1 MNRYISLLP
10 VLILLTTACDPKTQ
24 ETAPQPR
31 MVKVAVVTAAGQ
43 AQQRVF
49 PARIE
54 SGDATDLSFKRGG
67 QIETLDIRQG
77 TSVKQGQPLAQLN
90 TREVLQRVKDRQ
102 TSATL
107 AQRQFDR
114 FQTLAGRQ
122 AISKAE
128 MDVQRATRDSANA
141 ALKIA
146 QEELNQMTLVA
157 PFGGVAASVHVRN
170 HQVVSAG
177 QPILTL
183 TRTDLLDVVFSI
195 PENLFKTLDIRN
207 ANYRPVVKI
216 NSMPDREFSAVY
228 KEHTGSSDS
237 NTLTWQV
244 ILTLPRPDDFPV
256 VGGVSGTVTINLA
269 NLPAGAGQNALVV
282 PVEAVF
288 NPDNSPRNEPHV
300 WVVQGDGDKLQLE
313 DRKVS
318 VGQVTAQGVIVTE
331 GLKAGERVV
340 AAGVGNCTLNSP
352 FASGRVSEVCNGYL
366 PPVYRQS
373 HSRLADY
380 SAAGRRRYFCAAEH
394 WSS

>member
-1 MNRYISLLP
+1 VNRYISLLP
-10 VLILLTTACDPKTQ
+10 VLILLATACDPKTQ

-269 NLPAGAGQNALVV
+269 NLPAGAAQNALVV

-340 AAGVGNCTLNSP
+340 AAGVGELH
-352 FASGRVSEVCNGYL
+352 AKQ
-366 PPVYRQS
+366 PVRIWT
-373 HSRLADY
+373 RERGL
-380 SAAGRRRYFCAAEH
+380 
-394 WSS
+394 

>member
-77 TSVKQGQPLAQLN
+77 TSVEQGQLLAQLN

-244 ILTLPRPDDFPV
+244 ILTLPRPEDFPV

-340 AAGVGNCTLNSP
+340 AAGVGELH
-352 FASGRVSEVCNGYL
+352 AKQ
-366 PPVYRQS
+366 PVRIWT
-373 HSRLADY
+373 RERGL
-380 SAAGRRRYFCAAEH
+380 
-394 WSS
+394 

>member
-340 AAGVGNCTLNSP
+340 AAGVGELH
-352 FASGRVSEVCNGYL
+352 AKQ
-366 PPVYRQS
+366 PVRIWT
-373 HSRLADY
+373 RERGL
-380 SAAGRRRYFCAAEH
+380 
-394 WSS
+394 

>member
-1 MNRYISLLP
+1 
-10 VLILLTTACDPKTQ
+10 
-24 ETAPQPR
+24 
-31 MVKVAVVTAAGQ
+31 MVKVTMVTAAGQ
-43 AQQRVF
+43 EQQRVF

-244 ILTLPRPDDFPV
+244 ILTLPRPEDFPV

-340 AAGVGNCTLNSP
+340 AAGVGELH
-352 FASGRVSEVCNGYL
+352 AKQ
-366 PPVYRQS
+366 PVRIWT
-373 HSRLADY
+373 RERGL
-380 SAAGRRRYFCAAEH
+380 
-394 WSS
+394 

>member
-31 MVKVAVVTAAGQ
+31 MVKVTMVTAAGQ

-128 MDVQRATRDSANA
+128 MDVQRATRDSAIA

-244 ILTLPRPDDFPV
+244 ILTLPRPEDFPV

-269 NLPAGAGQNALVV
+269 NLPAGARQNALVV

-340 AAGVGNCTLNSP
+340 AAGVGELH
-352 FASGRVSEVCNGYL
+352 AKQ
-366 PPVYRQS
+366 PVRIWT
-373 HSRLADY
+373 RERGL
-380 SAAGRRRYFCAAEH
+380 
-394 WSS
+394 

>member
-1 MNRYISLLP
+1 MNRYISLIP
-10 VLILLTTACDPKTQ
+10 IIILLVTACDQKTA
-24 ETAPQPR
+24 EAPPQPR
-31 MVKVAVVTAAGQ
+31 MVKVAVVMDAGQ

-77 TSVKQGQPLAQLN
+77 TSVKQGQQLASLN
-90 TREVLQRVKDRQ
+90 AREAQQRVRDRQ

-114 FQTLAGRQ
+114 FQTLAGRK

-146 QEELNQMTLVA
+146 QEELSQMTLTA
-157 PFGGVAASVHVRN
+157 PFAGTAATVQVRN

-177 QPILTL
+177 QPIVTL

-207 ANYRPVVKI
+207 ADYRPAVKI
-216 NSMPDREFSAVY
+216 NSLPDREFSAVY

-244 ILTLPRPDDFPV
+244 ILTMPRPDDFPA
-256 VGGVSGTVTINLA
+256 VGGVSGTVTVNLA
-269 NLPAGAGQNALVV
+269 NLPASVGRHALAV

-288 NPDNSPRNEPHV
+288 NPNSSARNEPHV
-300 WVVQGDGDKLQLE
+300 WVVKGDGDNLQLE
-313 DRKVS
+313 DRKVA
-318 VGQVTAQGVIVTE
+318 VGQVTAQGVIITE
-331 GLKAGERVV
+331 GLNAGERVV
-340 AAGVGNCTLNSP
+340 AAGVGEL
-352 FASGRVSEVCNGYL
+352 
-366 PPVYRQS
+366 
-373 HSRLADY
+373 H
-380 SAAGRRRYFCAAEH
+380 AGQQVRIWTRERGL
-394 WSS
+394 

>member
-31 MVKVAVVTAAGQ
+31 MVKVAVVTATGQ

-269 NLPAGAGQNALVV
+269 NLPAAAGQNALVV

-340 AAGVGNCTLNSP
+340 AAGVGELH
-352 FASGRVSEVCNGYL
+352 AKQ
-366 PPVYRQS
+366 PVRIWT
-373 HSRLADY
+373 RERGL
-380 SAAGRRRYFCAAEH
+380 
-394 WSS
+394 

>member
-1 MNRYISLLP
+1 VNRYISLLP

-288 NPDNSPRNEPHV
+288 NPNNSPRNEPHV

-340 AAGVGNCTLNSP
+340 AAGVGELH
-352 FASGRVSEVCNGYL
+352 AKQ
-366 PPVYRQS
+366 PVRIWT
-373 HSRLADY
+373 RERGL
-380 SAAGRRRYFCAAEH
+380 
-394 WSS
+394 

>member
-1 MNRYISLLP
+1 MNRYISLIP
-10 VLILLTTACDPKTQ
+10 ALILLITACDQKAP
-24 ETAPQPR
+24 ETPPQPR
-31 MVKVAVVTAAGQ
+31 MVKVATVVDAGQ

-67 QIETLDIRQG
+67 QIETLDVRQG
-77 TSVKQGQPLAQLN
+77 TTVKQGQQLASLN
-90 TREVLQRVKDRQ
+90 AREAQQRVKDRQ

-146 QEELNQMTLVA
+146 QEELSQMTLSA
-157 PFGGVAASVHVRN
+157 PFAGTAASVQVRN

-177 QPILTL
+177 QPIVTL

-207 ANYRPVVKI
+207 ADYRPVVKI
-216 NSMPDREFSAVY
+216 NALPGREFSAIY

-244 ILTLPRPDDFPV
+244 ILTMPRPDDFPA
-256 VGGVSGTVTINLA
+256 VGGVSGTVMVNLA
-269 NLPAGAGQNALVV
+269 NLPAGAGRNALVV

-300 WVVQGDGDKLQLE
+300 WVVKGDGDKLQLE
-313 DRKVS
+313 DRKVT
-318 VGQVTAQGVIVTE
+318 VGQVTAQGIIITD
-331 GLKAGERVV
+331 GLSAGDRVV
-340 AAGVGNCTLNSP
+340 AAGVGELH
-352 FASGRVSEVCNGYL
+352 AQQ
-366 PPVYRQS
+366 PVRIWT
-373 HSRLADY
+373 RERGL
-380 SAAGRRRYFCAAEH
+380 
-394 WSS
+394 

>member
-31 MVKVAVVTAAGQ
+31 MVKVTMVTAAGQ

-128 MDVQRATRDSANA
+128 MDVQRATRDSAIA

-318 VGQVTAQGVIVTE
+318 VGQVTTQGVIVTE

-340 AAGVGNCTLNSP
+340 AAGVGELH
-352 FASGRVSEVCNGYL
+352 AKQ
-366 PPVYRQS
+366 PVRIWT
-373 HSRLADY
+373 RERGL
-380 SAAGRRRYFCAAEH
+380 
-394 WSS
+394 

>member
-1 MNRYISLLP
+1 VNRYISLLP

-282 PVEAVF
+282 PLEAVV

-340 AAGVGNCTLNSP
+340 AAGVGELH
-352 FASGRVSEVCNGYL
+352 AKQ
-366 PPVYRQS
+366 PVRIWT
-373 HSRLADY
+373 RERGL
-380 SAAGRRRYFCAAEH
+380 
-394 WSS
+394 

>member
-256 VGGVSGTVTINLA
+256 VGGVSGTVAINLA

-331 GLKAGERVV
+331 GLKPGERVV
-340 AAGVGNCTLNSP
+340 AAGVGELHSKQ
-352 FASGRVSEVCNGYL
+352 
-366 PPVYRQS
+366 PVRIWT
-373 HSRLADY
+373 RERGL
-380 SAAGRRRYFCAAEH
+380 
-394 WSS
+394 

>member
-1 MNRYISLLP
+1 MNLYISLLP

-31 MVKVAVVTAAGQ
+31 MVKVTMVTAAGQ

-331 GLKAGERVV
+331 GLNAGERVV
-340 AAGVGNCTLNSP
+340 AAGVGELH
-352 FASGRVSEVCNGYL
+352 AKQ
-366 PPVYRQS
+366 PVRIWT
-373 HSRLADY
+373 RERGL
-380 SAAGRRRYFCAAEH
+380 
-394 WSS
+394 

>member
-1 MNRYISLLP
+1 VNRYISLLP
-10 VLILLTTACDPKTQ
+10 ALILLTTACDPKTQ

-31 MVKVAVVTAAGQ
+31 MVKIAVVTAAGQ

-90 TREVLQRVKDRQ
+90 TREVLQRVKDHQ

-340 AAGVGNCTLNSP
+340 AAGVGELH
-352 FASGRVSEVCNGYL
+352 AKQ
-366 PPVYRQS
+366 PVRIWT
-373 HSRLADY
+373 RERGL
-380 SAAGRRRYFCAAEH
+380 
-394 WSS
+394 

>member
-31 MVKVAVVTAAGQ
+31 MVKVTMVTAAGQ

-77 TSVKQGQPLAQLN
+77 NSVKQGQPLAQLN

-244 ILTLPRPDDFPV
+244 ILTLPRPEDFPV

-340 AAGVGNCTLNSP
+340 AAGVGELH
-352 FASGRVSEVCNGYL
+352 AKQ
-366 PPVYRQS
+366 PVRIWT
-373 HSRLADY
+373 RERGL
-380 SAAGRRRYFCAAEH
+380 
-394 WSS
+394 